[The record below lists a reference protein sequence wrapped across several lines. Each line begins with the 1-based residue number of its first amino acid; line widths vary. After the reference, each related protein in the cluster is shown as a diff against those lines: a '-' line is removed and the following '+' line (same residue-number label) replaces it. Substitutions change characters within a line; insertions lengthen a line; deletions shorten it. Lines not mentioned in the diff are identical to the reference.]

1 MKRIFYWIEIPAV
14 DFDRAVNFY
23 SRLLGEELEK
33 LDWGTEKMACLP
45 DDAGAISYSPDFKP
59 SVDGVLASFNTGND
73 IDGWIKR
80 IEENGGKIVRPKDT
94 IDEEGRGWFALFH
107 DTEGNR
113 LGLYGET

>member
-73 IDGWIKR
+73 IDVTSK
-80 IEENGGKIVRPKDT
+80 KK
-94 IDEEGRGWFALFH
+94 
-107 DTEGNR
+107 
-113 LGLYGET
+113 